1 MGQGRIVV
9 IGGQDVVLGLG
20 FLGFEGHAVGTEAE
34 AQRVLEA
41 VLADPDVALVL
52 LGEDWAVALR
62 EHVVAAAGA
71 EEGPLVVEIPAPL
84 APRDGTSLHKRVE
97 LALGISLEE

>member
-1 MGQGRIVV
+1 M

-20 FLGFEGHAVGTEAE
+20 FLGFEGYAVGTEAE
-34 AQRVLEA
+34 VQQVLGS

-52 LGEDWAVALR
+52 LSEDWAAVLPELFA
-62 EHVVAAAGA
+62 AAAGT
-71 EEGPLVVEIPAPL
+71 EEGPLIVEIPASLEPG
-84 APRDGTSLHKRVE
+84 DGTSLHKRVE